1 VVVPLGKRA
10 SRSLLRQ
17 IAALAALILL
27 TVCSTCAAKPA
38 ARVRLRVVFWAGIEE
53 QKVERENVEAFNA
66 AHPDFHVALESIPD
80 NYLEKLVTAFAAGKP
95 PDVLLLDSVLV
106 PKFIEGGALL
116 DLAPYLTGD
125 SSFDSGDFFSQVYD
139 IARRGEEVYALPKDF
154 TPMVVYY
161 NRESFDAA
169 GVPYPQDGWS
179 WEDFLRTARAL
190 TTHEANP
197 LSNRYGFMIS
207 PTPYQNIFWL
217 WQNGGDVLSPDGT
230 RATGYLDSPESVR
243 AVRFY
248 TDLLL
253 RERVAPD
260 PSTRLALGGEIFQT
274 GKVAMVISGH
284 WWMPTLRASE
294 HFNLDKVG
302 VVGLPQ
308 GSQRVNV
315 IYESGWAVAR
325 QSRHPRQA
333 VELAEYLAGPEAQRR
348 RTAVGLAISANR
360 RVAAGQVVVDPRE
373 QVFLEEIEFARAPWG
388 SCISEWSVV
397 EDLLAEGIERVILGY
412 ATPEESMRQTARLID
427 AELSMFR
434 GEQ

>member
-1 VVVPLGKRA
+1 
-10 SRSLLRQ
+10 
-17 IAALAALILL
+17 
-27 TVCSTCAAKPA
+27 
-38 ARVRLRVVFWAGIEE
+38 
-53 QKVERENVEAFNA
+53 
-66 AHPDFHVALESIPD
+66 
-80 NYLEKLVTAFAAGKP
+80 
-95 PDVLLLDSVLV
+95 
-106 PKFIEGGALL
+106 
-116 DLAPYLTGD
+116 
-125 SSFDSGDFFSQVYD
+125 
-139 IARRGEEVYALPKDF
+139 
-154 TPMVVYY
+154 
-161 NRESFDAA
+161 
-169 GVPYPQDGWS
+169 
-179 WEDFLRTARAL
+179 
-190 TTHEANP
+190 
-197 LSNRYGFMIS
+197 
-207 PTPYQNIFWL
+207 
-217 WQNGGDVLSPDGT
+217 VLSPDGT

-360 RVAAGQVVVDPRE
+360 QVAAGQVVVDPRE